1 MERSQINKEDT
12 WDLTK
17 IFKSDTEYDKTYQE
31 VLDKIK
37 VVKDM
42 KGHIL
47 NDENTLYI
55 YLKTNNE
62 LSMMLGKIYKYSYLY
77 HYQDTND
84 IKGKNYKEKAESLLT
99 KVTQELAFTKNEL
112 LGTDYETIKKLVKKD
127 AKLEEYAFDL
137 ECLYRYKK
145 CTLSEKEEKII
156 ASFETI
162 LGL

>member
-55 YLKTNNE
+55 YLNTNNE
-62 LSMMLGKIYKYSYLY
+62 L
-77 HYQDTND
+77 
-84 IKGKNYKEKAESLLT
+84 
-99 KVTQELAFTKNEL
+99 
-112 LGTDYETIKKLVKKD
+112 
-127 AKLEEYAFDL
+127 
-137 ECLYRYKK
+137 
-145 CTLSEKEEKII
+145 
-156 ASFETI
+156 
-162 LGL
+162 